1 MLIYSFITD
10 YQAFNL
16 RYKDNTTRDK
26 NETKVGKQSANLGK
40 NNEPIQNR
48 LSFLIDCKSVILHH
62 LAILSFPMVRP
73 AWDNWWILQMSMAL
87 AALFSII
94 VAAGMAYKMMV
105 KHEPLDVLKLF
116 RPLAV
121 SIILCWWY
129 PPADTGM
136 AGSGSSWCFL
146 DFLSYIPNCIGSY
159 THDLYEAE
167 ATQIAD
173 KFEEV
178 QQLIHVRDTMY
189 QSLQAQ
195 ADVAHTGTS
204 DPNLVEATME
214 QTGVDEV
221 TKMEKDAAELWF
233 TSLTAGVIVGIDKI
247 IMLIALIVYR
257 IGWWATIYCQQI
269 LLGMLTIFGP
279 IQWAFSLLPK
289 WEGAWAK
296 WLIRYLTVHFYGAM
310 LYFVGFYV
318 LLLFDIVLC
327 IQVENLTAITASE
340 QTMAA
345 YLQNSF
351 FSAGYL
357 MAASI
362 VALKCL
368 NLVPDLAAWMIPEGD
383 TAFST
388 RNFGEGVAQ
397 QAKMTATGGIGSM
410 MR

>member
-1 MLIYSFITD
+1 MVAGGGDGS
-10 YQAFNL
+10 FNL
-16 RYKDNTTRDK
+16 VDGEEIAGSRVVV
-26 NETKVGKQSANLGK
+26 E
-40 NNEPIQNR
+40 
-48 LSFLIDCKSVILHH
+48 F
-62 LAILSFPMVRP
+62 
-73 AWDNWWILQMSMAL
+73 L
-87 AALFSII
+87 AAL
-94 VAAGMAYKMMV
+94 
-105 KHEPLDVLKLF
+105 EPLHGVIGDESVAHGLVECPGEQRLQVQGV
-116 RPLAV
+116 AV
-121 SIILCWWY
+121 
-129 PPADTGM
+129 AHH
-136 AGSGSSWCFL
+136 A
-146 DFLSYIPNCIGSY
+146 FLSYIPNCIGSY
-159 THDLYEAE
+159 THDLYQAE
-167 ATQIAD
+167 ALQITD

-178 QQLIHVRDTMY
+178 QELIHKRDTIY
-189 QSLQAQ
+189 HNLQAQ
-195 ADVAHTGTS
+195 ADVAHAGTM
-204 DPNLVEATME
+204 DPALLEATME

-221 TKMEKDAAELWF
+221 IEMEKDASKLWF
-233 TSLTAGVIVGIDKI
+233 TSLTSGAVVLIDKFV
-247 IMLIALIVYR
+247 MVIALIIFR
-257 IGWWATIYCQQI
+257 IGWWSTIYCQQI

-296 WLIRYLTVHFYGAM
+296 WITRYLTVHFYGAM
-310 LYFVGFYV
+310 LFFVGFYV

-340 QTMAA
+340 TTMAA

-397 QAKMTATGGIGSM
+397 QAKISAVGAMKGIF
-410 MR
+410 

>member
-62 LAILSFPMVRP
+62 LTILLFPMVRP

-87 AALFSII
+87 AALFSIV

-105 KHEPLDVLKLF
+105 KHEPLDVMKLF
-116 RPLAV
+116 KPLAIALV
-121 SIILCWWY
+121 MTWWY

-136 AGSGSSWCFL
+136 NNTGSSWCFL
-146 DFLSYIPNCIGSY
+146 DFLSYIPNAIGSY

-167 ATQIAD
+167 ATQITD

-178 QQLIHVRDTMY
+178 QELIHVRDTMY
-189 QSLQAQ
+189 NELAAQ
-195 ADVAHTGTS
+195 ADVAHTGTN
-204 DPNLVEATME
+204 DPSLVESTME
-214 QTGVDEV
+214 QTGVDQV
-221 TKMEKDAAELWF
+221 TEMEKESSKFWF
-233 TSLTAGVIVGIDKI
+233 TSLTSGVIVALDKI
-247 IMLIALIVYR
+247 VMCLALIVFR

-289 WEGAWAK
+289 WESSWAK
-296 WLIRYLTVHFYGAM
+296 WLTRYLTVHFYGAM
-310 LYFVGFYV
+310 LYFVG
-318 LLLFDIVLC
+318 LFRCV
-327 IQVENLTAITASE
+327 TH
-340 QTMAA
+340 
-345 YLQNSF
+345 
-351 FSAGYL
+351 
-357 MAASI
+357 
-362 VALKCL
+362 
-368 NLVPDLAAWMIPEGD
+368 
-383 TAFST
+383 
-388 RNFGEGVAQ
+388 
-397 QAKMTATGGIGSM
+397 
-410 MR
+410 

>member
-1 MLIYSFITD
+1 M
-10 YQAFNL
+10 A
-16 RYKDNTTRDK
+16 DN
-26 NETKVGKQSANLGK
+26 
-40 NNEPIQNR
+40 
-48 LSFLIDCKSVILHH
+48 
-62 LAILSFPMVRP
+62 ILSDFGIDILEEEIDDVIFQTNEFLCDATFTGSQGPF
-73 AWDNWWILQMSMAL
+73 WWILQMSMAL
-87 AALFSII
+87 AALFSLIW
-94 VAAGMAYKMMV
+94 AGGMAYKMML
-105 KHEPLDVLKLF
+105 KNEPLDVMKLF

-121 SIILCWWY
+121 AIVMCWWY

-136 AGSGSSWCFL
+136 VNSGNSWCVL
-146 DFLSYIPNCIGSY
+146 DFLAYIPNCVGSY

-167 ATQIAD
+167 ATQISG
-173 KFEEV
+173 KFEQV
-178 QQLIHVRDTMY
+178 QELIYVRDTMY
-189 QSLQAQ
+189 TRLQAQ
-195 ADVAHTGTS
+195 ADIAHAGATES
-204 DPNLVEATME
+204 SLVEAAME
-214 QTGVDEV
+214 QTGVESV
-221 TKMEKDAAELWF
+221 TQMEQDASKLWF
-233 TSLTAGVIVGIDKI
+233 TSLVSGVTVCIDKI
-247 IMLIALIVYR
+247 VMVIALIVFR

-279 IQWAFSLLPK
+279 IQFAFSLLPK

-296 WLIRYLTVHFYGAM
+296 WLTRYLTVHFYGAM

-327 IQVENLTAITASE
+327 IQYENLSAITQSE
-340 QTMAA
+340 NTMAS

-397 QAKMTATGGIGSM
+397 QAKASASGAMTSVF
-410 MR
+410 R

>member
-1 MLIYSFITD
+1 MADNGIISTFGI
-10 YQAFNL
+10 NL
-16 RYKDNTTRDK
+16 LEEEIDDVIFQT
-26 NETKVGKQSANLGK
+26 NE
-40 NNEPIQNR
+40 
-48 LSFLIDCKSVILHH
+48 FLCD
-62 LAILSFPMVRP
+62 ATFTGTQGPF
-73 AWDNWWILQMSMAL
+73 WWILQMYMAL

-94 VAAGMAYKMMV
+94 VAAGMTYKMMV
-105 KHEPLDVLKLF
+105 KNEPLDIMKLF
-116 RPLAV
+116 KPLAI
-121 SIILCWWY
+121 SFILCWWY

-136 AGSGSSWCFL
+136 ANSNSSWCFL

-159 THDLYEAE
+159 THDLYQAE
-167 ATQIAD
+167 AAQITD
-173 KFEEV
+173 KFAELEE
-178 QQLIHVRDTMY
+178 LIHVRDTMY
-189 QSLQAQ
+189 SNLQAQ
-195 ADVAHTGTS
+195 ADVAHSGIS
-204 DPNLVEATME
+204 DPNLIEATME
-214 QTGVDEV
+214 QTGVEEV
-221 TKMEKDAAELWF
+221 TNMEKDASKLWF
-233 TSLTAGVIVGIDKI
+233 TSLTSGIVVGIDKI
-247 IMLIALIVYR
+247 VMLIALIVFR

-289 WEGAWAK
+289 WESSWAK
-296 WLIRYLTVHFYGAM
+296 WLTRYLTVHFYGAM

-327 IQVENLTAITASE
+327 IQVENLAAITVNE
-340 QTMAA
+340 QTMAS

-368 NLVPDLAAWMIPEGD
+368 NLVPDLAAWMIPEGE

-388 RNFGEGVAQ
+388 RNFGEGVAS
-397 QAKMTATGGIGSM
+397 QAKISASGAMTSM

>member
-1 MLIYSFITD
+1 MGD
-10 YQAFNL
+10 
-16 RYKDNTTRDK
+16 D
-26 NETKVGKQSANLGK
+26 
-40 NNEPIQNR
+40 
-48 LSFLIDCKSVILHH
+48 
-62 LAILSFPMVRP
+62 ILSDFGIHLLEEEIDDAIFQTNEFLCDATFTGTQGPF
-73 AWDNWWILQMSMAL
+73 WWILQMCMAL
-87 AALFSII
+87 AALFAII
-94 VAAGMAYKMMV
+94 MAAGMAYKMMV
-105 KHEPLDVLKLF
+105 KKEPLDVMKLF
-116 RPLAV
+116 KPLAV
-121 SIILCWWY
+121 AIIMSWWY
-129 PPADTGM
+129 PPADTGITN
-136 AGSGSSWCFL
+136 SGSSWCVL
-146 DFLSYIPNCIGSY
+146 DFLSYIPNAIGSY
-159 THDLYEAE
+159 THDLYQAE
-167 ATQIAD
+167 ALQITD

-178 QQLIHVRDTMY
+178 QQLIYVRDTMY
-189 QSLQAQ
+189 TNLQAQ
-195 ADVAHTGTS
+195 ADVARSGTM
-204 DPNLVEATME
+204 DPALVESTME

-221 TKMEKDAAELWF
+221 TEMEKDASRLWF
-233 TSLTAGVIVGIDKI
+233 TSLVSGATVCLDKI
-247 IMLIALIVYR
+247 VMVIALIVYR

-296 WLIRYLTVHFYGAM
+296 WMTRYLTVHFYGAM

-340 QTMAA
+340 TTMAA

-397 QAKMTATGGIGSM
+397 QAKMSATGAMHSL

>member
-62 LAILSFPMVRP
+62 LTILSFPMVRP
-73 AWDNWWILQMSMAL
+73 AWDNWWILQMCMAL
-87 AALFSII
+87 AALFAI
-94 VAAGMAYKMMV
+94 VMAAGMAYKMMV

>member
-10 YQAFNL
+10 YQTFSL

-48 LSFLIDCKSVILHH
+48 LLFLIDCKSVTLHH
-62 LAILSFPMVRP
+62 LTILSFPMVRP
-73 AWDNWWILQMSMAL
+73 AWDNWWILQMCMAL
-87 AALFSII
+87 AALFAII
-94 VAAGMAYKMMV
+94 MAAGMAYKMMV
-105 KHEPLDVLKLF
+105 KKEPLDVMKLF
-116 RPLAV
+116 KPLAV
-121 SIILCWWY
+121 AVIMSWWY
-129 PPADTGM
+129 PPADTSITN
-136 AGSGSSWCFL
+136 SGSSWCVL
-146 DFLSYIPNCIGSY
+146 DFLSYIPNAIGSY
-159 THDLYEAE
+159 THDLYQAE
-167 ATQIAD
+167 ALQITD

-178 QQLIHVRDTMY
+178 QQLIYVRDTMY
-189 QSLQAQ
+189 TSLQAQ
-195 ADVAHTGTS
+195 ADIARSGTM
-204 DPNLVEATME
+204 DPALVESTME
-214 QTGVDEV
+214 QTGVEEV
-221 TKMEKDAAELWF
+221 TEMEKDASRLWF
-233 TSLTAGVIVGIDKI
+233 TSLVSGATVCLDKI
-247 IMLIALIVYR
+247 VMVIALIVYR

-296 WLIRYLTVHFYGAM
+296 WMTRYLTVHFYGAM

-340 QTMAA
+340 TTMAA

-397 QAKMTATGGIGSM
+397 QAKMSATGAMHSL